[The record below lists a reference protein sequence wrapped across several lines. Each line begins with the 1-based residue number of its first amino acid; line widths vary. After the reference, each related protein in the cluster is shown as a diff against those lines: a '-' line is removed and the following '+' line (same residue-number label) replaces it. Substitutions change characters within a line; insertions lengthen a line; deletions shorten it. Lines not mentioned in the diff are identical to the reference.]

1 MSLIRWDPFRDVM
14 SLQERMNRLFSDT
27 LARGSSEESTGTWA
41 PPVDIYEDGEKL
53 VLKAE
58 LPGVRKEDLEVK
70 VENNVLTLQGE
81 RRQEKDVKSEHFHRV
96 ERTYGTF
103 VRSFTLPAGM
113 VTDQIRAEFRDGVL
127 TLTLP
132 KAEEAKPKLIKVLA
146 A

>member
-1 MSLIRWDPFRDVM
+1 
-14 SLQERMNRLFSDT
+14 MNRLFSDT

-41 PPVDIYEDGEKL
+41 PPVDIYEDGENL

-70 VENNVLTLQGE
+70 VENNVLSLQGE
-81 RRQEKDVKSEHFHRV
+81 RRQEKDVKNEQFHRV

-113 VTDQIRAEFRDGVL
+113 VTDQVRAEFRDGVL
-127 TLTLP
+127 P
-132 KAEEAKPKLIKVLA
+132 ARASRGQGRNNPGPGARAGA
-146 A
+146 ARAAVGSRPLQRGRTR